1 MEPFAAVDLY
11 WIPLGAGAR
20 TVRFFGKI
28 YEAFTASVHRRE
40 RCDLYHSALV
50 VSLPEAHFAIEQAP
64 VPDLN
69 GRRRGVVAEGPVGM
83 RAAARFRLFRYEI
96 RCCRDGS
103 IPDLDPVASKAAV
116 ALSHLVEDRRP
127 AR

>member
-1 MEPFAAVDLY
+1 MEPFGAVELY

-50 VSLPEAHFAIEQAP
+50 VSLPDAHVAIEQAP

-69 GRRRGVVAEGPVGM
+69 GRRRGVVAEGPVGI
-83 RAAARFRLFRYEI
+83 RAAAHLRLFRYEI

-103 IPDLDPVASKAAV
+103 IPDLDKAVASPV
-116 ALSHLVEDRRP
+116 
-127 AR
+127 